1 MNLGESLR
9 TVQYIH
15 SLRYWERNALAA
27 HSAMFTCCT
36 KIHVCNPCACD
47 DAVKHTCYYAKAVS
61 TRRADASCT
70 RRPVNLSTCGITTN
84 SRACETRSTT
94 QGGLAVQDKALALQ
108 QYTIAD
114 VPTDCRSAWAVHI
127 QSIYTS
133 TDECKRTNI
142 RRAYHRVHTPQIARS
157 NKIVNSLCTF
167 KMHSE
172 CAIGAFCG
180 GCIADR

>member
-1 MNLGESLR
+1 MKTQRVLAVLMNLGESLR

-127 QSIYTS
+127 QSIYTLPL
-133 TDECKRTNI
+133 TNVNAQI
-142 RRAYHRVHTPQIARS
+142 YAVHTTECTHHRSQEAIRLLTHCARS
-157 NKIVNSLCTF
+157 KCTV
-167 KMHSE
+167 SVQ
-172 CAIGAFCG
+172 
-180 GCIADR
+180 